1 MAKMTAKKPS
11 PPRLVRAFEA
21 AVRPFTGT
29 TQRKMFG
36 YPAIFLRGNM
46 VAGLVRDRM
55 ILRLSDRDRERFLA
69 LEGAEPFIAMG
80 RSMRQWAVV
89 PPAMATS
96 RVRLGPWLRRAL
108 TYSRSLP
115 AKPVRRR
122 SG

>member
-69 LEGAEPFIAMG
+69 LEGAEPFIRAG
-80 RSMRQWAVV
+80 RCASGPSF
-89 PPAMATS
+89 PPRWPRRGSGSGRGSA
-96 RVRLGPWLRRAL
+96 GP
-108 TYSRSLP
+108 
-115 AKPVRRR
+115 
-122 SG
+122 

>member
-1 MAKMTAKKPS
+1 
-11 PPRLVRAFEA
+11 
-21 AVRPFTGT
+21 
-29 TQRKMFG
+29 MFG

-55 ILRLSDRDRERFLA
+55 ILRLSERDRERFLA

-89 PPAMATS
+89 PPRDGHVAGPGF
-96 RVRLGPWLRRAL
+96 GPWLRRAL

-115 AKPVRRR
+115 AKPVGRR
-122 SG
+122 SSLMVTTLSLTVAPAR

>member
-1 MAKMTAKKPS
+1 VAKMTAKPS
-11 PPRLVRAFEA
+11 PTRLVRTFEA
-21 AVRPFTGT
+21 AARPLRGT

-55 ILRLSDRDRERFLA
+55 VLRLSQRDRERFLA

-96 RVRLGPWLRRAL
+96 PARLRPWLRRAL
-108 TYSRSLP
+108 IYSRTLP

-122 SG
+122 SR